1 MRAVV
6 MDRFGGPEVLRVR
19 DIPEPVPGEGEFLVD
34 VTLAGVNY
42 ADLHVRQGSYR
53 PPALPAVPGAEV
65 VGRRRGDGRR
75 VAALLRTGGGY
86 AQVAAVRAA
95 YSVEL
100 PEDIDDRTAAALL
113 EQGCTAHAALV
124 TVGRLAP
131 GESVAVSAA
140 AGGVGHLAVQLALA
154 LGASTVVGIAST
166 EEKRELVRKA
176 GARHAIASPE
186 EVTRVVPGGV
196 GLYLDSLGGP
206 GLRPVL
212 AALAPFGRLVYYG
225 HRGQEPT
232 TPALAE
238 LTERSLGLHALWMQ
252 QVVDDRAVF
261 TATVE
266 RLFALVR
273 DGRLA
278 PHLDRVAPLSEA
290 AAVHRAMA
298 GRRTKGKVLLE
309 PGT

>member
-19 DIPEPVPGEGEFLVD
+19 EIPEPTAGPGEFLVD

-42 ADLHVRQGSYR
+42 ADLQVRQGAYR

-65 VGRRRGDGRR
+65 VGRRRPDGRR
-75 VAALLRTGGGY
+75 VAALLRAGGGY
-86 AQVAAVRAA
+86 AEVAAVKAA

-113 EQGCTAHAALV
+113 EQGCTAYAALV

-131 GESVAVSAA
+131 GESVAVAAA
-140 AGGVGHLAVQLALA
+140 AGGVGHLAVQLARA

-166 EEKRELVRKA
+166 EEKRQLARRA
-176 GARHAIASPE
+176 GAQHTVASIGQVAE
-186 EVTRVVPGGV
+186 VVPGGV
-196 GLYLDSLGGP
+196 GLCLDSLGGP
-206 GLRPVL
+206 DLKPVL

-225 HRGQEPT
+225 HRGQEPAA
-232 TPALAE
+232 PSMAE
-238 LTERSLGLHALWMQ
+238 LTERSLGAHALWMQ

-266 RLFALVR
+266 RLFALAR
-273 DGRLA
+273 AGRLT
-278 PHLDRVAPLSEA
+278 PHLDRVAPLARA
-290 AAVHRAMA
+290 AAVHSAMA
-298 GRRTKGKVLLE
+298 GRRTMGKLLLD
-309 PGT
+309 TRT